1 MSRYTPARAAVR
13 TSRAGGRRSL
23 AVLVVLAAVT
33 MAHAPAVITVQ
44 PGDTLW
50 ALAKKHGTTVD
61 ALQALNGLDGNGTI
75 YAGRTLKISG
85 SGSGGSSSG
94 GGGAGTHVV
103 TAGDTLSHIALRYG
117 VSQAAIRSA
126 NGMDSSMVRIGRK
139 LVIPGS
145 SSPAPSAGAPTHN
158 AGATIP
164 ETVRS
169 SVVRHREILASR
181 QLPTKAQARQM
192 VRDTARRMGVDPSLA
207 LAVAYHESG
216 FQQRVVSGVD
226 AIGVMQVLPSTGRGL
241 SRSLGRE
248 LDLLDTQDNI
258 TAGVLL
264 LQQLVRATGS
274 DDKAL
279 AGYYQG
285 LGSVRSR
292 GVLPQTTTYIQNIN
306 ALRPRF
312 ANG

>member
-13 TSRAGGRRSL
+13 TSRAGGRRAL

-33 MAHAPAVITVQ
+33 MAHAPAVITIQ

-50 ALAKKHGTTVD
+50 DLARKHGTSVD
-61 ALQALNGLDGNGTI
+61 RLKALNGLDGNGTI
-75 YAGRTLKISG
+75 YAGRTLTI
-85 SGSGGSSSG
+85 SGGSSNG

-103 TAGDTLSHIALRYG
+103 TVGDTLSHIALRYG
-117 VSQAAIRSA
+117 VSQAALRSA

-145 SSPAPSAGAPTHN
+145 SGSTTNAGVPTHN
-158 AGATIP
+158 AGVKIP
-164 ETVRS
+164 ESVRS
-169 SVVRHREILASR
+169 SVARNREILASR
-181 QLPTKAQARQM
+181 RLPTKAQARQM
-192 VRDTARRMGVDPSLA
+192 VRDTAHRMGVDPSLA

-264 LQQLVRATGS
+264 LEQLVRATGS
-274 DDKAL
+274 NDKAL

-285 LGSVRSR
+285 LGSIGSR
-292 GVLPQTTTYIQNIN
+292 GVLPQTTTYIKNIN

>member
-1 MSRYTPARAAVR
+1 LSHRPLLRTVRTEFVLLPSRLGLVVMTGYTPTRAAAR
-13 TSRAGGRRSL
+13 SPRAGSGKSSRRTL
-23 AVLVVLAAVT
+23 GALVVLAAVA

-50 ALAKKHGTTVD
+50 DLARRHGTSVSE
-61 ALQALNGLDGNGTI
+61 LQRLNGMGGNATI
-75 YAGRTLKISG
+75 YAGRTLTVPG
-85 SGSGGSSSG
+85 GGGGGGGSST
-94 GGGAGTHVV
+94 GAV
-103 TAGDTLSHIALRYG
+103 
-117 VSQAAIRSA
+117 
-126 NGMDSSMVRIGRK
+126 
-139 LVIPGS
+139 
-145 SSPAPSAGAPTHN
+145 PTHN
-158 AGATIP
+158 AGLKIP
-164 ETVRS
+164 ENVRS
-169 SVVRHREILASR
+169 SVARHREILASQR
-181 QLPTKAQARQM
+181 VPTKAQARQM
-192 VRDTARRMGVDPSLA
+192 VHDTARRMGVDPSLA

-241 SRSLGRE
+241 SKAIGRE

-264 LQQLVRATGS
+264 LKRLVSSTGS
-274 DDKAL
+274 AEKAL

-285 LGSVRSR
+285 LGSIRSR
-292 GVLPQTTTYIQNIN
+292 GVLPQTTAYIDNIN